1 LALDDGTTDAA
12 YLKALKYE
20 LPRHVDNFE
29 PDFIFYLAGVDVLK
43 NDKLGRLS
51 LSIQGCKE
59 RDRFVLDL
67 CKRNNIPLQISMGGG
82 YSIYL
87 KEIIDAH
94 SNTFE
99 LAQEL
104 YF

>member
-1 LALDDGTTDAA
+1 MWT
-12 YLKALKYE
+12 
-20 LPRHVDNFE
+20 FE

>member
-1 LALDDGTTDAA
+1 
-12 YLKALKYE
+12 
-20 LPRHVDNFE
+20 
-29 PDFIFYLAGVDVLK
+29 
-43 NDKLGRLS
+43 LGRLS